1 MPKEWKGWVW
11 EPPARCVGGAPPTTD
26 PMTQTPS
33 LLLAWRGEQR
43 TVRAA
48 RPFASGDL
56 LLLLRGWL
64 CAQPTRHTIQ
74 LDDERHLEGEPTALW
89 RYLQHACAP
98 NAAIRDRE
106 LLAIAPIAAGDE
118 ITFDYETTE
127 WDMASPFACTCGA
140 PMCRGIVRGFRHLD
154 AGARAALAPRAA
166 PHLLRR
172 AALAPVDVV
181 ADVEGKQTARG

>member
-1 MPKEWKGWVW
+1 MP
-11 EPPARCVGGAPPTTD
+11 AT
-26 PMTQTPS
+26 

-48 RPFASGDL
+48 RPFAPGEL
-56 LLLLRGWL
+56 LLLLRGSL
-64 CAQPTRHTIQ
+64 VAQPTRHTIQ
-74 LDDERHLEGEPTALW
+74 VDDDQHLEGEPTVLW
-89 RYLQHACAP
+89 RYVQHSCAP

-106 LLAIAPIAAGDE
+106 LLAIAEIAAGDE

-127 WDMASPFACTCGA
+127 WDMASPFACACGA
-140 PMCRGIVRGFRHLD
+140 PACRGIVRGFRHLD

-172 AALAPVDVV
+172 ALLAADAGRERVDS
-181 ADVEGKQTARG
+181 ERIGRG